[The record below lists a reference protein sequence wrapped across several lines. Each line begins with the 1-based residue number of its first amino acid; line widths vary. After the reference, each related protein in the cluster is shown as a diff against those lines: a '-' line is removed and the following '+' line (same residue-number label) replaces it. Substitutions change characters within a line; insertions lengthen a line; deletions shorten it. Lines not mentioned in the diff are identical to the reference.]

1 MSNAEYYEDEFEEET
16 EGKNPLRQA
25 LKQKEKELA
34 EAKKAAAEAAEAK
47 RELAFIKAGVPMD
60 NPMAKYFVKAYDG
73 ELDPDA
79 IKQAALEAQLISS
92 PDQIPQDEAQAWG
105 RTNQVAA
112 GAGTSHAPVDWN
124 QRISQARTEQEVM
137 AILAE
142 AQQQLS

>member
-1 MSNAEYYEDEFEEET
+1 MSNAEYYEDEFDEET

-34 EAKKAAAEAAEAK
+34 EAKKVAAEAAEAK

-60 NPMAKYFVKAYDG
+60 NPMSRYFVKAYDG
-73 ELDPDA
+73 DLDPDA
-79 IKQAALEAQLISS
+79 IKQAALEAQLISP

-112 GAGTSHAPVDWN
+112 GAGTSHAPVNWDK
-124 QRISQARTEQEVM
+124 RLSEARTEAEVM

-142 AQQQLS
+142 AQEAL